1 MRNTLSIIVGILI
14 GACIGIMS
22 IGHQKVAR
30 TDYIKDLKAYSS
42 VSDHERPADYVY
54 DDETIINTEEWQRKC
69 ESEAV
74 LSYQKMRTEY
84 QSMWDAQIFLK
95 ENKIVIPEDV
105 IFLCETA
112 GQVFNIEPEL
122 LEAICWVES
131 TCNPNA
137 VNGSCKGIMQIS
149 EQWHRERMKRLGVT
163 SIFDKAGNIMVG
175 ADYLNELHGQYQND
189 ACALMVFNGDSRVGE
204 YAKNGKSSEYANKV
218 LFIAD
223 TLKTAH
229 GK

>member
-69 ESEAV
+69 ENEAV
-74 LSYQKMRTEY
+74 LSYQKMRAEY

-95 ENKIVIPEDV
+95 ENEIVIPEDV
-105 IFLCETA
+105 ILLCETA

-137 VNGSCKGIMQIS
+137 VNGPCKGIMQIS

-189 ACALMVFNGDSRVGE
+189 VCALMVFNGDSRVGE

>member
-95 ENKIVIPEDV
+95 ENEIVIPEDV
-105 IFLCETA
+105 ILLCETA

-204 YAKNGKSSEYANKV
+204 YTKNGKSSEYANKV

>member
-30 TDYIKDLKAYSS
+30 TDYIKDFKAYSS

-54 DDETIINTEEWQRKC
+54 DDETIINTEEWQLKC

-95 ENKIVIPEDV
+95 ENEIVIPEDV
-105 IFLCETA
+105 ILLCETA

-137 VNGSCKGIMQIS
+137 VNGPCKGIMQIS
-149 EQWHRERMKRLGVT
+149 EQWHRDRMKRLGVS
-163 SIFDKAGNIMVG
+163 SIYDKAGNIMIG
-175 ADYLNELHGQYQND
+175 ADYLNELYGKYHDD
-189 ACALMVFNGDSRVGE
+189 ACTLMAFNGDSKVE
-204 YAKNGKSSEYANKV
+204 SYAKRGQVSDYANKV
-218 LFIAD
+218 LTIAD
-223 TLKTAH
+223 ILRTAH

>member
-30 TDYIKDLKAYSS
+30 TDCIKDLKAYSS

-74 LSYQKMRTEY
+74 LSYQEMRAEY

-95 ENKIVIPEDV
+95 ENEIVIPEDV
-105 IFLCETA
+105 ILLCETA

-163 SIFDKAGNIMVG
+163 SIFDKTGNIMVG

-189 ACALMVFNGDSRVGE
+189 VCALMVFNGDSRVGE